1 MPADVSAAGITISF
15 NIKNHCMEN
24 GLLQQIDSLVDKYKK
39 EHKGEKPLYIIV
51 SSDEN
56 KQLIELIRKANNYSN
71 EQIITEYK
79 GMKLAQHPQQVNGK
93 IYVSN
98 ELPETGS

>member
-1 MPADVSAAGITISF
+1 
-15 NIKNHCMEN
+15 MEKH
-24 GLLQQIDSLVDKYKK
+24 LLETIDSLVDRYKK
-39 EHKGEKPLYIIV
+39 EHQGEAPLYIIL

-56 KQLIELIRKANNYSN
+56 KEVMNSIRSQQGLP
-71 EQIITEYK
+71 EQQIVTSYRGI
-79 GMKLAQHPQQVNGK
+79 KLAHHPQQVNGK